1 MKSGEM
7 LWDIMWGLEGLL
19 WEDYVTVEKA
29 DGKMHH
35 IQNYKGS
42 NSAKA
47 FARIKMHNSKHEK
60 HSHANVMR
68 KHNVKKKGV

>member
-1 MKSGEM
+1 
-7 LWDIMWGLEGLL
+7 
-19 WEDYVTVEKA
+19 
-29 DGKMHH
+29 MHH

-68 KHNVKKKGV
+68 KHNVKKRGFRKEGK